1 MNIHEENKRKI
12 YIAKLV
18 SNARAIL
25 TNQIEFTL
33 GVLKMQ
39 KIMYWI
45 NRIEPLTEVDLQIFL
60 EFNKKTVVF
69 AIGNERKF
77 WQKEALEMQDKAL
90 DILIL
95 KYKDGIFDK
104 CFEIV
109 NKYGNGKL

>member
-1 MNIHEENKRKI
+1 MNIHKETKRKI

-25 TNQIEFTL
+25 TKQIEIPL
-33 GVLKMQ
+33 GVLKMG

-45 NRIEPLTEVDLQIFL
+45 KCIEPLTEVDLEIFF
-60 EFNKKTVVF
+60 EFNKKTIVF

-77 WQKEALEMQDKAL
+77 WQKEALEIQDKAL
-90 DILIL
+90 EILIL
-95 KYKDGIFDK
+95 KYKEEIFDK